1 MNFPNLPGARLPAAG
16 RCDEDQDGFDPA
28 EIDRRLAALAEAEIV
43 PVRSEW
49 LEATVAEAAA
59 QRPSVRRPGPLRR
72 LLAAAVAMLSVHGML
87 AAATVAT
94 VGAGVVVAAVVWT
107 AGIKSNETM
116 SYAMALEILR
126 RGDQPEEHRLAAM
139 TQVVGRVRATIT
151 VLGKVRDDP
160 NSPSELVAVCRA
172 ALDRLRVGRWG
183 TGADPDFDPTDQFA
197 DLLGGSRGLDERL
210 AVAQRCAMA
219 AEVGWSTLATAPSAS
234 AQFDQGRTTLLRR
247 LSRLLG
253 G

>member
-1 MNFPNLPGARLPAAG
+1 MNFPNLPGSNLQPS
-16 RCDEDQDGFDPA
+16 CDSDELDSL

-43 PVRSEW
+43 PVRPEW
-49 LEATVAEAAA
+49 LEATVARAAA
-59 QRPSVRRPGPLRR
+59 ARPGSRRAGPFRR
-72 LLAAAVAMLSVHGML
+72 LLVAAAAMLGVHGML
-87 AAATVAT
+87 AAATVAS
-94 VGAGVVVAAVVWT
+94 VGAGVVVAVVVWT
-107 AGIKSNETM
+107 AGRNSNETM

-139 TQVVGRVRATIT
+139 TQVVARVRATIT

-172 ALDRLRVGRWG
+172 ALDRLRAGRWG
-183 TGADPDFDPTDQFA
+183 TGLDPGVDPIDQFA
-197 DLLGGSRGLDERL
+197 DLLAGSRGLDERL

-219 AEVGWSTLATAPSAS
+219 AEVGWSTMATAPSAS
-234 AQFDQGRTTLLRR
+234 AQFDEGRATLLRR